1 MIKLFK
7 KQDQENIQS
16 QQETKEV
23 EVIKQ
28 SKEEIKPDNSIFNDE
43 PFFSEEEQ
51 SLNTEIFEV
60 PKNDVIQAQE
70 IDLLE
75 ELSTAPL
82 ITTENKMLTQEDN
95 FDIDSLLEEGKKIEE
110 NALKHQSLKLGKN
123 IINHSKSET
132 EENQPKE
139 NSENEETKFYVDSS
153 GEQALAFLYGEKG
166 VEITPNDKL
175 KEKINEELV
184 SSDKQ
189 SEETKMKKI
198 AEEKQEVEMNKRAQI
213 DLNKVDD
220 LIKQIDEIDLNAQLK
235 LYENLQQRKKA
246 LDTQYMQYNFQK
258 EQLEKEIN
266 KIEKEILEISGLDNI
281 EDYASYIL
289 KTIQNNEEILKDFL
303 TEIETKEKQIQQIKQ
318 DLSNLEN

>member
-7 KQDQENIQS
+7 KQDQENIQP

-23 EVIKQ
+23 EVKQ

-75 ELSTAPL
+75 ELSTKPL
-82 ITTENKMLTQEDN
+82 ITTENKTITQEDN

-110 NALKHQSLKLGKN
+110 NALKQQSLKLGKN
-123 IINHSKSET
+123 IINHSKSKID
-132 EENQPKE
+132 ENQPKE
-139 NSENEETKFYVDSS
+139 NCENEETKFYVDSS

-189 SEETKMKKI
+189 SEENKMEKI

-258 EQLEKEIN
+258 EQLEKEID